1 MTKFNNIKWLFFD
14 LGSTLVNE
22 EKAQEARIRESVKL
36 LAEQDISMTEQQF
49 FQEMCNASKRY
60 ESQYLTVM
68 KNLGSDK
75 IAPYP
80 HQLEQFYVEALPLLD
95 ELRQYY
101 KIGIIANQSLTGA
114 ELLKKW
120 QLQDKVDFVHSSA
133 DLGIAKPNLEIFK
146 IALKSCDCEPENACM
161 IGDRLDN
168 DIFPAKQ
175 LGMKTIW
182 VKQGFGAYQ
191 LPISKAYEPDLE
203 VESLK
208 EMFENKIRD

>member
-1 MTKFNNIKWLFFD
+1 MTKFKNMKWLFFD
-14 LGSTLVNE
+14 LGSTLINE
-22 EKAQEARIRESVKL
+22 EKAQEIRIRESVKL
-36 LAEQDISMTEQQF
+36 LVEQGISMTEQQF

-60 ESQYLTVM
+60 EPQYLAVM
-68 KNLGSDK
+68 ENLGSDK
-75 IAPYP
+75 IVSYP
-80 HQLEQFYVEALPLLD
+80 HQLEQLYAETLPLLD
-95 ELRQYY
+95 KLRQRY

-114 ELLKKW
+114 DLLKKW
-120 QLQDKVDFVHSSA
+120 QLQDKIDFMNSSA
-133 DLGIAKPNLEIFK
+133 DFGIAKPNLEIFK
-146 IALKSCDCEPENACM
+146 TALEFCDCEPENICM

-191 LPISKAYEPDLE
+191 IPISRAYEPDLE

-208 EMFENKIRD
+208 ELFDL